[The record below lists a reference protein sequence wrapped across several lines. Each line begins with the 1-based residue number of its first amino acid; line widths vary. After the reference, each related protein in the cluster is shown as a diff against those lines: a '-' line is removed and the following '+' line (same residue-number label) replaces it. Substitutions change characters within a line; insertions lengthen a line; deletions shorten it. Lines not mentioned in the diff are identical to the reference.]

1 MVARTISLPLG
12 KRLWS
17 GFALSGILLSAGIF
31 GLVTAE
37 TKESKGSNPVRILLT
52 DDTPDDTLSV
62 RRTSADQRDL
72 DKLYNNEL
80 RPIKPE
86 PKQEPEPVV
95 EAEAK
100 SASKAEIVPPKTL
113 ISKIETPA
121 TKEQVKELPQPK
133 SKKNDLDSIST
144 ALTLPKFDV
153 FGTIESTFNAIE
165 DELLSATES
174 SDDNRSTN
182 NHQFKFK
189 RTYSNRD
196 SVDHASTDFS
206 DAISI
211 DTVLPTIDLSKFNV
225 FGTIESTF
233 NAIEDELLRATE
245 SSDDNR
251 STNNHKLKFKR
262 TYSTRDSVDHASTGF
277 PAVISIDTVLP
288 TIDLSKF
295 DVFGDMESTLAR
307 IGNEFASVATS
318 AVSQNTFEYDSKL
331 KHPGDFTPRHEYKTN
346 GAEVHLPTIGSLD
359 GIQFPKTKLSDIES
373 IFGANTAQLIDENG
387 KVPANVQEKI
397 EEQTSKPML
406 DGVEDE
412 QSARPVKE
420 RRSIMALLGLDGL
433 GIPEFNNPFEVGT
446 GVKET
451 GQNVE
456 PVETENINP
465 DLDESNL
472 EPDESVTSEL
482 PSLSTER
489 PAVPGVEQ
497 IPTLAPV
504 EIPVAPNPIDEQD
517 KSASRVSPYR
527 ALVNPDRFLPQ
538 HSVVPVSVR
547 ISDSLNR

>member
-1 MVARTISLPLG
+1 MVARTISLSLG
-12 KRLWS
+12 KRLRS
-17 GFALSGILLSAGIF
+17 GLALSGILLSAGIF

-37 TKESKGSNPVRILLT
+37 TKESKESNPVRILLT
-52 DDTPDDTLSV
+52 DDTPDETLSI

-80 RPIKPE
+80 RPTKPE
-86 PKQEPEPVV
+86 PKQEPKPVGETEV
-95 EAEAK
+95 K
-100 SASKAEIVPPKTL
+100 SAAKAEIVTPKIL
-113 ISKIETPA
+113 IPKIETPA
-121 TKEQVKELPQPK
+121 TIDQVEELPQPK
-133 SKKNDLDSIST
+133 SKENGFDSIST

-165 DELLSATES
+165 DELSSATES

-182 NHQFKFK
+182 NHKSKFK
-189 RTYSNRD
+189 RTYSNRN
-196 SVDHASTDFS
+196 SIDHASTGFP

-211 DTVLPTIDLSKFNV
+211 DTVLPTIDLSKFDV

-233 NAIEDELLRATE
+233 NAIEDELSRATE

-251 STNNHKLKFKR
+251 STNNHKLKLKR
-262 TYSTRDSVDHASTGF
+262 TYSNRDSLDHASTGL

-307 IGNEFASVATS
+307 IGNEFSSVATS
-318 AVSQNTFEYDSKL
+318 VVSKNTVEYDSKL
-331 KHPGDFTPRHEYKTN
+331 KHPGAFTPRHEYKTN

-373 IFGANTAQLIDENG
+373 IFGASTAQLIDENG
-387 KVPANVQEKI
+387 KVPAAVQEKL

-412 QSARPVKE
+412 QSALPVKE

-446 GVKET
+446 GIKET
-451 GQNVE
+451 GQNVD

-482 PSLSTER
+482 PNLSSER
-489 PAVPGVEQ
+489 PVVPGVDQ
-497 IPTLAPV
+497 IPTIAPNK
-504 EIPVAPNPIDEQD
+504 IPVAPNPLDEQD
-517 KSASRVSPYR
+517 KSASRVSPYKT
-527 ALVNPDRFLPQ
+527 LVNPDRFLPQ